1 MRPGQPL
8 RAGLV
13 PAYDK
18 GATPIGVTP
27 LLVSEEVSGQRPATC
42 LASADLRFAAWFS

>member
-18 GATPIGVTP
+18 GAAPIGVAP
-27 LLVSEEVSGQRPATC
+27 LLAFGAVSGQRPATC